1 MQNYLSQHETSVV
14 LQSGVKFVGA
24 QCFEIEKLMASM
36 FLDQLTPEECLQ
48 QIADI
53 MDEQG
58 ELQQDPN
65 WIG

>member
-1 MQNYLSQHETSVV
+1 MNQHDTAVV
-14 LQSGVKFVGA
+14 LQSGVKFVGG

-58 ELQQDPN
+58 ELQQDPY
-65 WIG
+65 WVG

>member
-1 MQNYLSQHETSVV
+1 
-14 LQSGVKFVGA
+14 
-24 QCFEIEKLMASM
+24 M

-58 ELQQDPN
+58 ELQQDPY
-65 WIG
+65 WVG